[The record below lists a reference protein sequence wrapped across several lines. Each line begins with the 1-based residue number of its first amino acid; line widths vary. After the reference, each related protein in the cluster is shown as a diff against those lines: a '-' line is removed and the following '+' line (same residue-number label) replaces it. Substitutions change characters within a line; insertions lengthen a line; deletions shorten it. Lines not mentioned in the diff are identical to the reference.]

1 MFKIIFFILVYTTLL
16 YLTSLIFKLILVLY
30 NDGLSA
36 IYTPKELLSEVLDF
50 QENFQVTE
58 IVKPMIFTALLFSF
72 IIVPL
77 LFLTSFITELVF

>member
-36 IYTPKELLSEVLDF
+36 IYSPKELLSEVLDF

>member
-36 IYTPKELLSEVLDF
+36 ISSPKELLSEVLDF